1 MKKISM
7 EKIENN
13 KLSLFE
19 KLYDISALRKLFIL
33 AVIASLWQ
41 IYAVNLN
48 NPLMFPALSSVV
60 KGFFKVLKNGE
71 LLERAAVSLRV
82 IVIAYFLGI
91 LAAGVLT
98 VFAITTRFGTDF
110 LELLTAMF
118 NPLPAIALLPLAL
131 LWFGLGYPSIIFV
144 IVHAVTWPVALNVHS
159 GFLSVSSTLRM
170 VGKNYGLRGFAFV
183 FKILIPAAFAHIL
196 TGLKVGWAF
205 SWRTLIAAE
214 LVFGVS
220 SGRGGLGWFIYEKK
234 NQLDIDLVFAGLL
247 TVIII
252 GVLVDTVFKFIENR
266 TVVRWGMKF

>member
-1 MKKISM
+1 MEKM
-7 EKIENN
+7 EKIEKYHRLN
-13 KLSLFE
+13 LFE
-19 KLYDISALRKLFIL
+19 KLYNISTLRKIIIL
-33 AVIASLWQ
+33 AAIAAVWQ
-41 IYAVNLN
+41 IYAVSLN
-48 NPLMFPALSSVV
+48 SPLMFPTLSSVV
-60 KGFFKVLKNGE
+60 KGLFKVLKSGE
-71 LLERAAVSLRV
+71 LVERAAVSLRV
-82 IVIAYFLGI
+82 IVAAYLLGV

-98 VFAITTRFGTDF
+98 VFAITTRLGTDF

-159 GFLSVSSTLRM
+159 GFLGVSSTLRM
-170 VGKNYGLRGFAFV
+170 VGKNYGLRGFGFV
-183 FKILIPAAFAHIL
+183 FKILIPAAAAHIL

-220 SGRGGLGWFIYEKK
+220 SGKGGLGWFIYEKK

-252 GVLVDTVFKFIENR
+252 GVLIEGAVFKFIENR
-266 TVVRWGMKF
+266 TVVKWGMKF